1 MSLSSLNLDAES
13 HKGMSEAKVP
23 GSVAVVST
31 IQARGDDAKP

>member
-1 MSLSSLNLDAES
+1 
-13 HKGMSEAKVP
+13 MSEAKVP